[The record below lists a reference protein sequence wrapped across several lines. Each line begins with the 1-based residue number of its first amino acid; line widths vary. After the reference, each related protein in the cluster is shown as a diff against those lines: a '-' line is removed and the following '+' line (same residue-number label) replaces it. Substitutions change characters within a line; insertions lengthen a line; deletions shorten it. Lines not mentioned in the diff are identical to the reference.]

1 MYDRTI
7 RLETD
12 KFNTDKGFYVFQYNL
27 ITNEGEKV
35 VISLIHT
42 YFED

>member
-1 MYDRTI
+1 M
-7 RLETD
+7 TD
-12 KFNTDKGFYVFQYNL
+12 EFNTDKGFYVFQYNL

>member
-1 MYDRTI
+1 MGKCQKRIVDRPKMYDR
-7 RLETD
+7 
-12 KFNTDKGFYVFQYNL
+12 YNL